1 MDVDEGIRCL
11 LFGKPNQ
18 IPADKLK
25 FYLAYAKQYEE
36 KDDDQQEVVD
46 GKPVE
51 KDTEVADDDFNIER
65 IVSEYQTIKTVLI
78 NNSFPVDIA
87 VLQSGAQYNVGA

>member
-1 MDVDEGIRCL
+1 MSQREVSEHLRKYLDVDEGIRCL

-65 IVSEYQTIKTVLI
+65 IVSEY
-78 NNSFPVDIA
+78 
-87 VLQSGAQYNVGA
+87 